1 MKQKYY
7 DVHNLHVGFLGY
19 VKCDEKGALWTKK
32 ENCPCIIYEEKVS
45 ETLDNA
51 KEGYD
56 IFSDNHYFFINSVSS
71 SDKNG
76 LEIINGKCV
85 IGKGFPISVIIDKE
99 NVSLCDLKSIICN
112 FNILDCMVKR
122 KDDVNLKL
130 LKKEIDMTDNINNN
144 KDRER
149 FIDSIS
155 FYTKEYIKTITRS
168 DKSFLDIEDIEK
180 QIEKMHNHLIDYVNK
195 RKAKIKRK

>member
-1 MKQKYY
+1 
-7 DVHNLHVGFLGY
+7 
-19 VKCDEKGALWTKK
+19 
-32 ENCPCIIYEEKVS
+32 
-45 ETLDNA
+45 
-51 KEGYD
+51 
-56 IFSDNHYFFINSVSS
+56 
-71 SDKNG
+71 
-76 LEIINGKCV
+76 
-85 IGKGFPISVIIDKE
+85 
-99 NVSLCDLKSIICN
+99 
-112 FNILDCMVKR
+112 MVKR